1 MLRIFFYVMYTTV
14 VLSLAASAAAANP
27 AGLCVGE
34 GQPHDPEIISYD
46 AFNAD
51 GTFRFEFRKY
61 DDCEIVYHTI
71 EEGSWIREGD
81 LITTQIHK
89 LDGKPAFYSHVYR
102 YEFESDE
109 EMRVRHLGMGDLY
122 VERRVDSFEFP
133 ACWFGS

>member
-1 MLRIFFYVMYTTV
+1 MLRYHFLLLLCAV
-14 VLSLAASAAAANP
+14 VLSFAPLAATASP
-27 AGLCVGE
+27 VGLWVGE

-46 AFNAD
+46 AFSAD

-61 DDCEIVYHTI
+61 DDCEIVYHSI

-81 LITTQIHK
+81 LITTHIYK
-89 LDGKPAFYSHVYR
+89 LNGKPTFYSHVYR

-109 EMRVRHLGMGDLY
+109 EIHVRHLGMGDLY